1 MGHSLL
7 DVLHRSGN
15 FIVVNKDCDCLIN
28 SDDPEK
34 LDTVAHKLS
43 NTFPTLS
50 NPKLFHSFYF
60 VHRLDYSCSGA
71 LCVAL
76 NKAACA
82 AASRAFVTQKT
93 VKYYL
98 ALVRGH
104 LKDSVLDISIP
115 VGKDCREQGS
125 GTSNRMC
132 VEGPHCME
140 PKDSHTRMLVLDR
153 GLYCGDPATKLLL
166 RLYTG
171 RRHQLRVHC
180 SHIGHTIIGD
190 YTYSNRTDL
199 SPPRMY
205 LHSFRLVIPNKVEC
219 LEIQTS
225 DPFTEEQLDGKWVV
239 QENIHPLNEDTYH
252 LIETWSGKKDDGV
265 S

>member
-1 MGHSLL
+1 MGHTLL
-7 DVLHRSGN
+7 DILHRSNN
-15 FIVVNKDCDCLIN
+15 FIIVNKDCDCLIN
-28 SDDPEK
+28 SNDPEK
-34 LDTVAHKLS
+34 MDTVAYKLG
-43 NTFPTLS
+43 NTFPMLI

-71 LCVAL
+71 LCIAL

-82 AASRAFVTQKT
+82 AASRAFVNQKT
-93 VKYYL
+93 IKYYL

-104 LKDSVLDISIP
+104 MKEDLLDISVPI
-115 VGKDCREQGS
+115 GKDEREHGS
-125 GTSNRMC
+125 GTCNRMC
-132 VEGPHCME
+132 IKGPHCVE
-140 PKDSHTRMLVLDR
+140 PKDSHTRALVLER

-205 LHSFRLVIPNKVEC
+205 LHSFRLVIPNEVEC
-219 LEIQTS
+219 LEVQTP

-239 QENIHPLNEDTYH
+239 GERVYDLNEETYN
-252 LIETWSGKKDDGV
+252 LIEQGSNQNV
-265 S
+265 R

>member
-1 MGHSLL
+1 MGHTLL
-7 DVLHRSGN
+7 DVLHRSEN

-28 SDDPEK
+28 SNDPENM
-34 LDTVAHKLS
+34 DTVATKLS
-43 NTFPTLS
+43 NTFPMLI

-71 LCVAL
+71 LCIAL

-82 AASRAFVTQKT
+82 AASRAFVKQQT

-104 LKDSVLDISIP
+104 VKDILLDISNPI
-115 VGKDCREQGS
+115 GKDDREHGA

-132 VEGPHCME
+132 VEGPHCFE
-140 PKDSHTRMLVLDR
+140 PKHSHTRLLVLER
-153 GLYCGDPATKLLL
+153 GSYSGDPGTKVLL

-190 YTYSNRTDL
+190 YTYSNRSDL

-205 LHSFRLVIPNKVEC
+205 LHSFRLVIPNEVEC
-219 LEIQTS
+219 LEIQTP
-225 DPFTEEQLDGKWVV
+225 DPFTEEELDGKWQVNEQV
-239 QENIHPLNEDTYH
+239 HSLNESTYQ
-252 LIETWSGKKDDGV
+252 LIENWSSQAEEKR
-265 S
+265 